1 MVAPQPERPAGGT
14 TVKALYQHRVSGHHT
29 TVADPGAEALSLVVQ
44 LVAAASAAGTPEE
57 RNDAVID
64 RLAAAVT
71 AKTGLLLRVDLRHR
85 DAEVLGG
92 AVTPPAAA
100 TLRHR
105 LRTGE
110 TPGALLDR
118 AAAGELAPCTAA
130 RAYGPAWPGSTLQR
144 EYRRDWGCDQVAVLP
159 VATGKRLVVYLLGR
173 EGGDFTAAELELLG
187 AVQPVVQGLVR
198 LLRLHG
204 DDAAW
209 VQVASGRDARTRC
222 HLTARESEV
231 LALLARGHK
240 AATIARMVGCS
251 ERTIHRHLSNAY
263 HKLGVGDRLSAV
275 SVAHRRGLLPAADTG

>member
-1 MVAPQPERPAGGT
+1 MADTGT
-14 TVKALYQHRVSGHHT
+14 
-29 TVADPGAEALSLVVQ
+29 EALTLVVQ
-44 LVAAASAAGTPEE
+44 LVGAASAAGTPEE
-57 RNDAVID
+57 RNDAVIE
-64 RLAAAVT
+64 RLSAAVT
-71 AKTGLLLRVDLRHR
+71 AQVGLLLRVDLLHR

-110 TPGALLDR
+110 RPGPLLDR
-118 AAAGELAPCTAA
+118 AVAGQLAPWTAA
-130 RAYGPAWPGSTLQR
+130 RAYGPDWRGSTLQR
-144 EYRRDWGCDQVAVLP
+144 EYHRDWGCDQVAVLP
-159 VATGKRLVVYLLGR
+159 VVGGQRPVVYLLGR
-173 EGGDFTAAELELLG
+173 EGVDFTAAELDLLA

-209 VQVASGRDARTRC
+209 VQVAAGHDGRARC

-275 SVAHRRGLLPAADTG
+275 SVAHRWGLLPAAADTG